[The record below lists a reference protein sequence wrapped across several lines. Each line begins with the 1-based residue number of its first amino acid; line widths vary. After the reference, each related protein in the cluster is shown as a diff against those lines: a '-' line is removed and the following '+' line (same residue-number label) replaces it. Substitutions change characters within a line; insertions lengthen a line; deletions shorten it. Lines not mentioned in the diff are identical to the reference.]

1 MRPQSQRPESQDF
14 TLRRLQGEALPSRAG
29 QVGARGLGGWAGARP
44 GVGAERGWVPRVGT
58 GSLAAPSSLAVASWL
73 GRGHPM
79 LWSKTTRMGCC
90 PCPRR
95 PGPGAE
101 PSPSLK
107 RRGRCGGGDP
117 PTTPP
122 VLPFATDPGGCRPR
136 GAFGRPYAVRVGV
149 PGRRAGAPGQS
160 TGWPRPRSRPGPHRP
175 PKARTL
181 RKSQTALTML
191 PCPQSRQVGGDP
203 VLRVPTSCR
212 LGGRPPKVVLK
223 ASSWPHVA
231 QQGGGAA
238 AARPGQN

>member
-14 TLRRLQGEALPSRAG
+14 MLRRLQGEALPSRAG

-73 GRGHPM
+73 GRGHPT
-79 LWSKTTRMGCC
+79 LEQNHQNGVLSVPQEAGTRS
-90 PCPRR
+90 R
-95 PGPGAE
+95 AE
-101 PSPSLK
+101 PITKMP
-107 RRGRCGGGDP
+107 GHCGGRDP

-122 VLPFATDPGGCRPR
+122 VLPFATDRGGCRPR

-160 TGWPRPRSRPGPHRP
+160 TGWPRPWSRPGPHHP

-203 VLRVPTSCR
+203 VLRVPASRR
-212 LGGRPPKVVLK
+212 LGGRPPKVVLHPGHTWH
-223 ASSWPHVA
+223 SRGVE
-231 QQGGGAA
+231 QQ
-238 AARPGQN
+238 P